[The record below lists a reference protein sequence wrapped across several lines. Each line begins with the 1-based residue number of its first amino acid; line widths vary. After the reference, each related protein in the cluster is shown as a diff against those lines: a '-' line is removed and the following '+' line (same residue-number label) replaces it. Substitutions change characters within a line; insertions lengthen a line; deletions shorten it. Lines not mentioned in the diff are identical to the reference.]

1 MLLNGSTIV
10 IENSW
15 LERFFSLP
23 TVRSPCPF
31 SFIKL
36 FVRFW
41 RTPYARAIIILS
53 LASSLLLSLNFLLT
67 NNAWYGN
74 GSPITLCMFFLTRE
88 PLTGK
93 WTSRWLT
100 LFESLEANPLD
111 GKSNVDLSLS
121 LRSSVSLTLSCVLCR
136 LAGTWREIVGQDAWW
151 YDYLSGL
158 GSRNEKTGGVARLQ
172 TRDSTMHT
180 RVCRCRCQIASVAGS
195 TRRTC
200 EKLPQS
206 TQPVPQVPV

>member
-1 MLLNGSTIV
+1 MIV

-23 TVRSPCPF
+23 TARSPRPF
-31 SFIKL
+31 SFVKL
-36 FVRFW
+36 FVRFPVRSCNNYSFVSQW
-41 RTPYARAIIILS
+41 LAVVAEFSSYQQCVISKRFTDNVVYVFLNTRTLS
-53 LASSLLLSLNFLLT
+53 
-67 NNAWYGN
+67 
-74 GSPITLCMFFLTRE
+74 RQVKE
-88 PLTGK
+88 PLTDVIRI
-93 WTSRWLT
+93 SR
-100 LFESLEANPLD
+100 
-111 GKSNVDLSLS
+111 GKSAGWKIERRFPSLAV
-121 LRSSVSLTLSCVLCR
+121 RFSVSLTLSYVLCR
-136 LAGTWREIVGQDAWW
+136 VAGTWREIVGQDAWW

-158 GSRNEKTGGVARLQ
+158 GSQNEKTGGVARLQ